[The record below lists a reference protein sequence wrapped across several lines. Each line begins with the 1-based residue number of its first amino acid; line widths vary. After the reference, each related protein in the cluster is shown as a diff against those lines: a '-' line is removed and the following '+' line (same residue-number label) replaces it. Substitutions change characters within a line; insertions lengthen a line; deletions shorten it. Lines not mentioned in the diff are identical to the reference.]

1 MSLGLQILVYTVGG
15 LVAIAVGV
23 ALLKSG
29 KPVRGLLSSGVQGVC
44 ALAAV
49 NVAGAFTTVS
59 LGFNLLSGLCCLVL
73 GIPGVITLLVLKVI
87 FQIG

>member
-1 MSLGLQILVYTVGG
+1 MSLGLQIFVYALGILVV
-15 LVAIAVGV
+15 VAVGI
-23 ALLKSG
+23 ALIKS
-29 KPVRGLLSSGVQGVC
+29 KRPVRGLLSSGIHGIC

>member
-1 MSLGLQILVYTVGG
+1 MSLGLQIF
-15 LVAIAVGV
+15 AVGILVV
-23 ALLKSG
+23 AAVGIALIKS
-29 KPVRGLLSSGVQGVC
+29 KRPVRGLLSSGIQGIC

>member
-1 MSLGLQILVYTVGG
+1 MSLGLQIFVYALGILVV
-15 LVAIAVGV
+15 VAVGI
-23 ALLKSG
+23 ALIKS
-29 KPVRGLLSSGVQGVC
+29 KRPVRGLLSSGIQGIC

-49 NVAGAFTTVS
+49 NVARGFHHRFAGLQFTVR
-59 LGFNLLSGLCCLVL
+59 LCCLVL

>member
-15 LVAIAVGV
+15 LVAIAIGV